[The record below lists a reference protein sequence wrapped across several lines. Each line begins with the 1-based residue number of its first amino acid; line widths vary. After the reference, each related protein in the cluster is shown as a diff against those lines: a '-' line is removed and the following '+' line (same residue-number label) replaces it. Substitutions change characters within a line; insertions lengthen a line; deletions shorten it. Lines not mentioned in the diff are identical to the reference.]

1 VSVAVANQNS
11 TGRADIEQAVVE
23 LESLGARLVDS
34 YQALERRAQRVE
46 QDLACANDA
55 LEAKVAELDAVNAN
69 LAAILDALPTGV
81 VVRDASGRVVRV
93 NRTALEVLGARSDD
107 VQSRSAALFGDEL
120 AADGDWCEREV
131 VREDGRRL
139 VIARRRSLV
148 ARPAHDAHP
157 GDTLGSVEI
166 LDDRTQLAE
175 LHERLHSLD
184 KLAALGNMAGGIA
197 HELRNPM
204 HAIGGFAALLHNG
217 LKPASQEQHWAD
229 LIVAGCANAESVLA
243 SMLTLASPSKLTL
256 ETIEP
261 AELAAAAVEQVRGE
275 IPDATPWRID
285 CTVNAPPFVGDRIKL
300 RQTLRNLLS
309 NAIHAQPGGGAVA
322 LELTQE
328 RADIVLRVSDAG
340 PGIAPELRRRVLEP
354 FFTTRAQGTGLGL
367 ALVVQIAELHGGR
380 VEISPR
386 PSQLGGAQ
394 IALRIPFR
402 PSV

>member
-1 VSVAVANQNS
+1 MVANQNL
-11 TGRADIEQAVVE
+11 TGRADLEQAVVE
-23 LESLGARLVDS
+23 LEVLGARLVDS

-46 QDLACANDA
+46 QDLARANDA

-93 NRTALEVLGARSDD
+93 NQAALEVLGAKANQ
-107 VQSRSAALFGDEL
+107 VHTHSAALFGEQVR
-120 AADGDWCEREV
+120 ADGDWSEREI
-131 VREDGRRL
+131 VRDDGRHL
-139 VIARRRSLV
+139 VIARRRTTVALPANG
-148 ARPAHDAHP
+148 ARPA
-157 GDTLGSVEI
+157 DTLGSIEI

-204 HAIGGFAALLHNG
+204 TAIGGFAALLHKS
-217 LKPASQEQHWAD
+217 LAPASEEQRWAA
-229 LIVAGCANAESVLA
+229 LIVAGCANAECILA

-261 AELAAAAVEQVRGE
+261 AELAQAAIEQVRGE
-275 IPDATPWRID
+275 LTDASQWRIE
-285 CTVNAPPFVGDRIKL
+285 CSVEAAPFVGDRIKL

-322 LELTQE
+322 LELIRE
-328 RADIVLRVSDAG
+328 RTEIVLRVSDAG

-394 IALRIPFR
+394 VALRIPFR